1 MILGIHHTAL
11 SIKDMDKS
19 LAFYRDLLG
28 LEVIIDTGWEEG
40 NEIADK
46 ILRVKGTSA
55 RQAML
60 KVGNAYLELFEFHSP
75 APVPMAE
82 DRPVIDRGITHIALD
97 VKDVDAEYER
107 LSKAGMIFHCEP
119 VNLGSMVRT
128 TYARDPDGNVLE
140 LQEMLSTEASMA
152 LEQLPRIKPA

>member
-1 MILGIHHTAL
+1 MIIGIHHTAL
-11 SIKDMDKS
+11 SIKDMDRS

-28 LEVIIDTGWEEG
+28 LEVVFDTSWEKG
-40 NEIADK
+40 SEIADK
-46 ILRVKGTSA
+46 ILRVKDTSA

-75 APVPMAE
+75 DIAPMAE
-82 DRPVIDRGITHIALD
+82 DRPVVDRGITHIALD

-119 VNLGSMVRT
+119 VNLGKTVRT
-128 TYARDPDGNVLE
+128 TYACDPDGNVLE
-140 LQEMLSTEASMA
+140 LQEVLTTEAPIA
-152 LEQLPRIKPA
+152 LEQLPRVKSM

>member
-1 MILGIHHTAL
+1 MILGIHHTAI
-11 SIKDMDKS
+11 SVADMDRS

-28 LEVIIDTGWEEG
+28 LEVLFDSSWEQGSEQADT
-40 NEIADK
+40 
-46 ILRVKGTSA
+46 ILRVRDTSA

-60 KVGNAYLELFEFHSP
+60 KAGNAYIELFEFHTPDP
-75 APVPMAE
+75 APMAA

-119 VNLGSMVRT
+119 QNLGKQCRT
-128 TYARDPDGNVLE
+128 TYGRDPDGNVLE
-140 LQEMLSTEASMA
+140 LQELFGSDVSFA
-152 LEQLPRIKPA
+152 LEQCPRIKTD

>member
-11 SIKDMDKS
+11 SIKDMEKS

-28 LEVIIDTGWEEG
+28 LEVLFDTSWGKGSEL
-40 NEIADK
+40 ADK
-46 ILRVKGTSA
+46 ILRVKDTSA
-55 RQAML
+55 RQVML

-75 APVPMAE
+75 EIAPMAE
-82 DRPVIDRGITHIALD
+82 DRPVCDRGITHIALD

-107 LSKAGMIFHCEP
+107 LSEAGMLFHCEP
-119 VNLGSMVRT
+119 VNLGATVRT

-140 LQEMLSTEASMA
+140 LQEVLSSDAPIA
-152 LEQLPRIKPA
+152 LEQLPRIKTV